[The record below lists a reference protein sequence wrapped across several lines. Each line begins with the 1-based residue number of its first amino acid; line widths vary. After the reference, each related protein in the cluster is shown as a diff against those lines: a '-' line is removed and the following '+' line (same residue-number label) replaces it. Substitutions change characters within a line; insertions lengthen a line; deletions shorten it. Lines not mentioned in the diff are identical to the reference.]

1 MWIIYVKRIRFVRL
15 YQFIFFKY
23 KENDDKIEIFN
34 NLKLKIILWIDS
46 KSLKMKKIVLSVTN
60 IQKLK
65 AQ

>member
-65 AQ
+65 AL